1 MFHLKILC
9 VLFKATSFLDRNND
23 GCDYFAQFLVSLI
36 DFLIAIN
43 NVNSGYVITLLALL
57 CSAEQPD
64 HNVQVEFLLK
74 CSIQGASPL
83 IVIVVRECVTHFNLA
98 YPVTLRAPKLDFL

>member
-83 IVIVVRECVTHFNLA
+83 IFGSFRSLFKDIVFS
-98 YPVTLRAPKLDFL
+98 

>member
-83 IVIVVRECVTHFNLA
+83 PANTDHMLFSVNCGRFSIQLV
-98 YPVTLRAPKLDFL
+98 